1 MISSR
6 NKIAAVLLGSVALTH
21 VMFLGQATAQ
31 EKPRS
36 LVPNFVE
43 SQLGQNLD
51 TDKAPSD
58 QLTRP
63 STAAPITETAPVP
76 QEQSSGAFQVQSLG
90 ALHPAT
96 INLLASDE
104 GALGLDLWGGVS
116 GNLVVELMS
125 RVHANGNSPTLTDLY
140 RRLVLSGA
148 NVPDR
153 AQIAD
158 QLMELRLQKII
169 DQGWFDKANSFLS
182 RIPSNMATDNSHKL
196 EAQLMLLDGRSAE
209 VCKDGGISAQYPGV
223 SPFWAK
229 LETYC
234 QLRKG
239 SFDKAELNA
248 ALLEERN
255 EDDPLFFALV
265 AALVGS
271 PINFDERREK
281 ADAIHYAMLKQ
292 RDAAYPAELVQ
303 AASQSVKTAILTEP
317 DRVKSGIIG
326 LALDNIRAGN
336 AVDLD
341 ALLAGPQTSSPQNT
355 DPASGAADYTPL
367 LQAVISKD
375 LTDLDRVEYLKSLWQ
390 MAKEAGDF
398 FAVTK
403 LTLPQLEKLPIG
415 DYGQDF
421 NRQAVGLLLLNDR
434 LDLARQWE
442 RAARRAAIQGTPEER
457 LRARGDI
464 TRLDMYMLLSG
475 AEGIAR
481 WNPASFNSW
490 LGVMAEDLAVADKAS
505 FLLTVFEVFGYS
517 VTIADWDR
525 LLYLDQSENQ
535 NRNNHA
541 YENILVNSA
550 VQKLKGKTVAL
561 GLLAM
566 GVGQADD
573 VSLTTLRAVTSALKA
588 VGLEKSARKL
598 ALEVAILKDL

>member
-6 NKIAAVLLGSVALTH
+6 NKVAAKLLGTAALTC
-21 VMFLGQATAQ
+21 VIGFGQAAAQ

-36 LVPNFVE
+36 LVPDFVE
-43 SQLGQNLD
+43 NQSEQKSEAGKTP
-51 TDKAPSD
+51 TDL
-58 QLTRP
+58 LTRP
-63 STAAPITETAPVP
+63 GAATPAVETAPAP

-96 INLLASDE
+96 INLLSGDE
-104 GALGLDLWGGVS
+104 GALGLDLWDGVS
-116 GNLVVELMS
+116 GTLVVELMS
-125 RVHANGNSPTLTDLY
+125 RLHASGNSPTLANLY

-153 AQIAD
+153 AQVAD
-158 QLMELRLQKII
+158 QLMELRLQKIL
-169 DQGWFDKANSFLS
+169 DQGWFDKARSFLG
-182 RIPSNMATDNSHKL
+182 RIPANMVTDNSQKI

-209 VCKDGGISAQYPGV
+209 VCEEGGLSARYPGV
-223 SPFWAK
+223 SSFWAK

-239 SFDKAELNA
+239 AFDKAELNA

-255 EDDPLFFALV
+255 EADPLFFALV

-271 PINFDERREK
+271 PVNFDARREI

-292 RDAAYPAELVQ
+292 RDAVYPEGLVL
-303 AASQSVKTAILTEP
+303 AASQPVKTAMLTEP
-317 DRVKSGIIG
+317 DRVKSGLIT

-336 AVDLD
+336 TVDLA
-341 ALLAGPQTSSPQNT
+341 ALLASPQQPT
-355 DPASGAADYTPL
+355 AQKPDPAAEVADYMPL
-367 LQAVISKD
+367 LQAVISND
-375 LTDLDRVEYLKSLWQ
+375 LSDLDRAEYLKSLWQ

-415 DYGQDF
+415 EYGQDF
-421 NRQAVGLLLLNDR
+421 NRQAIGLLLLNDR

-457 LRARGDI
+457 LAARSDI
-464 TRLDMYMLLSG
+464 ARLDMYMLLSG

-481 WNPASFNSW
+481 WNPDSFNNW
-490 LGVMAEDLAVADKAS
+490 LAVMAEDPAVADKAS

-517 VTIADWDR
+517 VTDADWDR
-525 LLYLDQSENQ
+525 LLYLDQSESR

-550 VQKLKGKTVAL
+550 VQKRTGKTVAL
-561 GLLAM
+561 SLLAM
-566 GVGQADD
+566 GSGQADD